1 MQNITLLGATGS
13 IGGSTLNILARHTD
27 KYQLFAVSAHTDVQA
42 LLAICR
48 EWQPRF
54 AVMVEEQA
62 AEELAALVRQVG
74 LDTQV
79 LAGEAGLVSIA
90 EHADCH
96 TVVAAVVGAA
106 GLLPTLAAARAGK
119 RLCLA
124 NKEALIIGGELL
136 MRAVEEGGAT
146 LIPVDSE
153 HNALFQAMPSGYRT
167 GFTPPGVELLILTAS
182 GGPFRQLSVEQL
194 HQVTPAQAI
203 AHPNWTMGPKV
214 SVDSATMMN
223 KGLEVIEA
231 FWLFKMPA
239 SRIEVVIHPQS
250 IIHSLVEY
258 ADGSQ
263 LAQLGVPDMRT
274 PIACALSWPERIHS
288 GVAKLDLA
296 ALGQLTFYPPD
307 YQRFPCLRLAFE
319 AIAQGG
325 AAPAILNAANE
336 VAVAAFLKNQIPFS
350 KIPQLIEEALNN
362 VSATASITTVSDLLA
377 IDSQTRQQVGRQLG
391 SPL

>member
-1 MQNITLLGATGS
+1 MQNITILGATGS
-13 IGGSTLNILARHTD
+13 IGGSTLNILARHPD
-27 KYQLFAVSAHTDVQA
+27 KYKLFAVSAHTDVQA

-48 EWQPRF
+48 EWQPPF
-54 AVMVEEQA
+54 AVMVEERA
-62 AEELAALVRQVG
+62 AEELAALVQQAG
-74 LDTQV
+74 LATQV

-90 EHADCH
+90 AHPDCH

-153 HNALFQAMPSGYRT
+153 HNALFQAMPPGYRT
-167 GFTPPGVELLILTAS
+167 GFTPPGVERLILTAS
-182 GGPFRQLSVEQL
+182 GGPFRELSLEQL

-203 AHPNWTMGPKV
+203 AHPNWSMGPKV

-239 SRIEVVIHPQS
+239 SRIDVVIHPQS

-274 PIACALSWPERIHS
+274 PIACALSWPERIQS

-307 YQRFPCLRLAFE
+307 YQRFPCLGLAFE
-319 AIAQGG
+319 AINQGG

-336 VAVAAFLKNQIPFS
+336 VAVAAFLKGQIPFS
-350 KIPQLIEEALNN
+350 KIPQLIEAALNN
-362 VSATASITTVSDLLA
+362 LSATASITTVDDLLT
-377 IDSQTRQQVGRQLG
+377 IDHQTRQQVGQQLG
-391 SPL
+391 ARF